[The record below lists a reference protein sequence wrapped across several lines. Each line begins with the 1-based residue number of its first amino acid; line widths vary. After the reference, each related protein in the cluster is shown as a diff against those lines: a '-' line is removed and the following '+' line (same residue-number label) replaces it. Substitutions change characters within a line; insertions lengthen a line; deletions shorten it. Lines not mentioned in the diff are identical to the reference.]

1 MSVFVQPTA
10 TIEPGARIGDG
21 TSVWHQAH
29 VRTEAEIG
37 DGCTLGK
44 NVFVDR
50 GVRIGHRVKIQNN
63 VSVYAGV
70 ALGDDVFVG
79 PSAVFTND
87 LHPRAFS
94 ESWTLTPTTVHRGAS
109 IGANATIVCGTQI
122 GSFALVGSGAVVVR
136 DVAPHELVVGNPARH
151 AGWVC
156 TCGHTMPWDTAV
168 PAPDRPPAPDTAC
181 PTCGLPWQRLLA
193 AWADA

>member
-1 MSVFVQPTA
+1 MTAFVHPTA
-10 TIEPGARIGDG
+10 TVEPGAHLGDG

-29 VRTEAEIG
+29 VRTEAVVG

-50 GVRIGHRVKIQNN
+50 GVHVGHRVKIQNN

-70 ALGDDVFVG
+70 TLGDDVFVG

-87 LHPRAFS
+87 LHPRAFNA
-94 ESWTLTPTTVHRGAS
+94 SWTLTPTEVERGAS
-109 IGANATIVCGTQI
+109 IGANATIVCGTRI

-136 DVAPHELVVGNPARH
+136 DVAPHQLVVGNPARH

-156 TCGHTMPWDTAV
+156 TCGHTMP
-168 PAPDRPPAPDTAC
+168 PASPGGGREEPPAGDAVC
-181 PTCGLPWQRLLA
+181 PTCHEPWRRPLPTWSEP
-193 AWADA
+193 